1 MGGNAIVGGKKIGI
15 FIERPGR
22 ESPYWDNCR
31 ATLKD

>member
-1 MGGNAIVGGKKIGI
+1 MGGNTIVGGKKSGI

-22 ESPYWDNCR
+22 ESPYWANCR